1 MVVACFMDRFM
12 PLSTPFSFPGPSAM
26 YSEPSPAVP
35 YVYSKAI
42 AEDKVDCTKIKN
54 DTLVGNLKYLMCK
67 KNSDKIDKDGNFK
80 KGTFN
85 IFKKS

>member
-1 MVVACFMDRFM
+1 MKKIK
-12 PLSTPFSFPGPSAM
+12 
-26 YSEPSPAVP
+26 
-35 YVYSKAI
+35 YVFLITFLFALYSKAI